1 MKHLYPYFAVIA
13 ILFATGCSK
22 DDSETIHK
30 DDPDTIYTISVNPSS
45 TTVPAAGGE
54 VVLEVKSDFDYTVTI
69 NNNWIHHTQTKT
81 LQNSS
86 VHLTIDPNTELQESR
101 TGSITLSG
109 GNIEQEILIT
119 QDYYK
124 DDQIIYYTT
133 IDNEPL
139 IPYQSTVFG
148 AKIVSNIY
156 VGGKGKMMFDGP
168 VTTIGNSAF
177 QDCSTLTSITLPDG
191 VRSIGVKAFSGCNG
205 LFNITIP
212 SGVMSIGDEAF
223 AHCTSLPD
231 ITIPNSFRLIGINTF
246 ILCDLLTSVVF
257 SEGITSLG
265 NIGSMLYGC
274 WNLTNIY
281 CKPTNPPYIEP
292 GSLFPDN
299 IINIYVPQE
308 SVANYKEA
316 NGWGNCAEKIM
327 GYDF

>member
-1 MKHLYPYFAVIA
+1 
-13 ILFATGCSK
+13 
-22 DDSETIHK
+22 
-30 DDPDTIYTISVNPSS
+30 
-45 TTVPAAGGE
+45 
-54 VVLEVKSDFDYTVTI
+54 
-69 NNNWIHHTQTKT
+69 
-81 LQNSS
+81 
-86 VHLTIDPNTELQESR
+86 
-101 TGSITLSG
+101 
-109 GNIEQEILIT
+109 
-119 QDYYK
+119 
-124 DDQIIYYTT
+124 
-133 IDNEPL
+133 
-139 IPYQSTVFG
+139 
-148 AKIVSNIY
+148 
-156 VGGKGKMMFDGP
+156 
-168 VTTIGNSAF
+168 
-177 QDCSTLTSITLPDG
+177 
-191 VRSIGVKAFSGCNG
+191 
-205 LFNITIP
+205 
-212 SGVMSIGDEAF
+212 MSIGDEAF

-246 ILCDLLTSVVF
+246 YGCDLLTSVVF